1 MKYNFI
7 FSLIATTFAVT
18 GCATTKSIKYPV
30 SGQNTTIS
38 VSSEQLSAMT
48 ESGAGDYF
56 INDSQITVGDA
67 SKATSNPAASA
78 FGLIGVG
85 IATTIE
91 KSTNASAI
99 SKSSLKQA
107 IKFDELTHTKINQVQ
122 KENHVDPSLKI
133 LQVNQ
138 TSEIK
143 VVPYARISF
152 KEKPL
157 VSVNFG
163 LKTEFKN
170 SENNQSSAKRFYSYM
185 GKTSVPLGEWDSNN
199 NALFNQKADQ
209 AFNAL
214 AKVFILD
221 AQHQLNLSAFSE
233 VKQKVCQNNKD
244 GQNLSFL
251 ETPDDICIGVLKDNK
266 GKTFEGMLFVVE
278 Q

>member
-1 MKYNFI
+1 MKSQFI
-7 FSLIATTFAVT
+7 FSLITTTLIIT
-18 GCATTKSIKYPV
+18 GCTTTKSIKYPAN
-30 SGQNTTIS
+30 GQNTTIS
-38 VSSEQLSAMT
+38 VSSDQISAMT

-56 INDSQITVGDA
+56 ISDSQITVGDA
-67 SKATSNPAASA
+67 SKATSNPAAGA

-91 KSTNASAI
+91 KSANASAI

-107 IKFDELTHTKINQVQ
+107 IKFDELINTKINQAQ
-122 KENHVDPSLKI
+122 KENAVDPSLKI
-133 LQVNQ
+133 LQINQ

-170 SENNQSSAKRFYSYM
+170 SADNQSSAKRFYSYM
-185 GKTSVPLGEWDSNN
+185 GKTNVPLSEWDTNN

-209 AFNAL
+209 AFNVL
-214 AKVFILD
+214 AKAFLLD
-221 AQHQLNLSAFSE
+221 AQHQLNLNAFSDI
-233 VKQKVCQNNKD
+233 KQKTCQNNKD

-251 ETPDDICIGVLKDNK
+251 DAPNDLCIGVLKDNK
-266 GKTFEGMLFVVE
+266 GKAFEGLLFIVE

>member
-1 MKYNFI
+1 MKYHI
-7 FSLIATTFAVT
+7 LFSLLATTFVIT
-18 GCATTKSIKYPV
+18 GCTTTKSIKYPV
-30 SGQNTTIS
+30 HGQNTTIS
-38 VSSEQLSAMT
+38 VSSEQISAMT

-56 INDSQITVGDA
+56 ISDSQITVGDA

-78 FGLIGVG
+78 FGLIGMG
-85 IATTIE
+85 IATAIE
-91 KSTNASAI
+91 KNTNASAI

-107 IKFDELTHTKINQVQ
+107 IKFDDLTNAKINQAQ
-122 KENHVDPSLKI
+122 AEHIFDPSLKI
-133 LQVNQ
+133 LAINQ
-138 TSEIK
+138 ASEIK

-152 KEKPL
+152 KETPL

-170 SENNQSSAKRFYSYM
+170 SASNQSSAKRFYSYM
-185 GKTSVPLGEWDSNN
+185 SKTSVPLSEWDSSN

-214 AKVFILD
+214 AKAFILD
-221 AQHQLNLSAFSE
+221 AQHQLNLSVFSE
-233 VKQKVCQNNKD
+233 TKQKTCQNNKD

-251 ETPDDICIGVLKDNK
+251 EAPEDICIGVLKDKK
-266 GKTFEGMLFVVE
+266 GKTFEGLLFVVE